1 MMCDN
6 LIIVQNYVLVNEK
19 GGVNVKKK
27 KVCEFGITAKTKLV
41 QISQTQ
47 TWLAERIN
55 EKTGLYVDV
64 PYLCKIFTGERSS
77 PRVIQAI
84 REILELPEDASKTA

>member
-1 MMCDN
+1 MCDN

-19 GGVNVKKK
+19 GGVNMKKK
-27 KVCEFGITAKTKLV
+27 KVCEFGITVKTKLV

-64 PYLCKIFTGERSS
+64 PCVVSS
-77 PRVIQAI
+77 PTW
-84 REILELPEDASKTA
+84 ILCR

>member
-1 MMCDN
+1 M
-6 LIIVQNYVLVNEK
+6 
-19 GGVNVKKK
+19 KKK

-41 QISQTQ
+41 QINQTQ

-77 PRVIQAI
+77 P
-84 REILELPEDASKTA
+84 K

>member
-1 MMCDN
+1 M
-6 LIIVQNYVLVNEK
+6 
-19 GGVNVKKK
+19 KKK

-41 QISQTQ
+41 QINQTQ

-77 PRVIQAI
+77 PKVIQAI
-84 REILELPEDASKTA
+84 REILQIPDDQQKGA